1 MIIKVSVLIVDGVC
15 WEQNGGMLVW
25 LCGNVPACS
34 LGIRFFGRQ

>member
-1 MIIKVSVLIVDGVC
+1 MVIKVSVLIVDGVC